1 MKIKAVRK
9 AKAEAEEF
17 IRRAKVVIEE
27 YGDNDCEFIWGSHA
41 SGALRRQSMEL
52 TKALAETRKP

>member
-1 MKIKAVRK
+1 MKIAAVRR

-17 IRRAKVVIEE
+17 VRRAKKVIEE
-27 YGDNDCEFIWGSHA
+27 YGDNDCEFIWGSPA

-52 TKALAETRKP
+52 TRVLAEMRKP